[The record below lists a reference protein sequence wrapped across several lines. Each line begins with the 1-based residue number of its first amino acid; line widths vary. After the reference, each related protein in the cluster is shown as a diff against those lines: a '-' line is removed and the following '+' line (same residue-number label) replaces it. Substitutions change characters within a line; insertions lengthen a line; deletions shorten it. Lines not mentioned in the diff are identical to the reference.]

1 MKLKKLTASVGLAV
15 GLGFGMLGSAFADP
29 TYFSPVTLF
38 EDDLLNFHIDRD
50 GNGLISVGDSIVS
63 VLEVYNTTS
72 TVPGGPSPAI
82 LPPEFTGIVDGFVT
96 SATPTGTP
104 GIFDFT
110 FGVNPG
116 GFLSGLGALGPA
128 PATATLLADADS
140 IARFWN
146 GPLDNLDLIG
156 VNCATLVDC
165 LTRASDGTRYFAYGF
180 EGAPNEHFIV
190 SGASNDPS
198 LVLTSAASANL
209 GSSNFAFSQTENN
222 TLLTF
227 NQIPCNTPF
236 CPTFN
241 TPLVDML
248 GSGIINGGENL
259 VNSGF
264 SRGDFQF
271 QLDVPEPATLALFGL
286 GLAGFAMGGWR
297 RKTLPA

>member
-38 EDDLLNFHIDRD
+38 EDDLLNFHIDRN
-50 GNGLISVGDSIVS
+50 GNGLIDAGDSIVS

-82 LPPEFTGIVDGFVT
+82 LPPEFTGIVDGYVT
-96 SATPTGTP
+96 SAVASGTP
-104 GIFDFT
+104 GFFNFT
-110 FGVNPG
+110 FGKNPG
-116 GFLSGLGALGPA
+116 GFLAGVPGVPGT
-128 PATATLLADADS
+128 ATAGASLDS

-156 VNCATLVDC
+156 VNCGSLTAC
-165 LTRASDGTRYFAYGF
+165 LTQASDGTPYFAYGF
-180 EGAPNEHFIV
+180 EGTPNEHFIV
-190 SGASNDPS
+190 LGASNNP
-198 LVLTSAASANL
+198 LVVSGSAASSNV

-222 TLLTF
+222 TLITF
-227 NQIPCNTPF
+227 DQIPCNTPF

-241 TPLVDML
+241 LPLVDML
-248 GSGIINGGENL
+248 GSGIINGGQGLTN
-259 VNSGF
+259 GAF

-271 QLDVPEPATLALFGL
+271 QLAVPEPATLALFGL